1 MNPFVVDV
9 GDDDFESVVMQG
21 SQTQPVLV
29 DFWADWCAPCKQIA
43 PILESLAE
51 EYKGAFILAKVDTEA
66 HQMLAS
72 QVGVRSLPTVLL
84 VVNGQ
89 VADHFMG
96 ALPEGEIRAFLN
108 KHVQA
113 PTLSPL
119 EVAREQIDAND
130 LDAAIATLNAI
141 VEQDSENHE
150 AFLEMAAALN
160 LRGDNDDAA
169 AIIERLPA
177 DYVNHP
183 TAMRI
188 KAQAALHALIDDAPD
203 LATCQA
209 QFEANPSD
217 PENSYLLA
225 AREAQ
230 AGQLDSAI
238 ERLLAMVMHHR
249 DHRDDGARKM
259 LIQLFDL
266 LGKDHPNV
274 RAGRRRLA
282 MALN

>member
-29 DFWADWCAPCKQIA
+29 DFWADWCAPCKQVA
-43 PILESLAE
+43 PILESLAA
-51 EYKGAFILAKVDTEA
+51 EYQGAFLLAKVDTEA

-84 VVNGQ
+84 VVDGQ

-96 ALPEGEIRAFLN
+96 ALPESEIRAFLD
-108 KHVQA
+108 KHIQA
-113 PTLSPL
+113 PSLNPL
-119 EVAREQIDAND
+119 DVARELIDAGE
-130 LDAAIATLNAI
+130 LDAAIGELNAI
-141 VEQDSENHE
+141 VLADGENHD
-150 AFLEMAAALN
+150 AFLELAAALN

-169 AIIERLPA
+169 AIIERLPV
-177 DYVNHP
+177 DYANHP

-203 LATCQA
+203 LVTCKA
-209 QFEANPSD
+209 QFDANPAD
-217 PENSYLLA
+217 PENAYLLA

-230 AGQLDSAI
+230 AGELDSAI
-238 ERLLAMVMHHR
+238 ERLLALVMHHR
-249 DHRDDGARKM
+249 EHRDDGARKM

-266 LGKDHPNV
+266 LGKEHPNV

-282 MALN
+282 TALN